1 LRRMLS
7 RIGGLIVHPEQTVS
21 ILVHERPGLGEALLF
36 ILLFSLSRWISVV
49 LASKHLL
56 YYVVGFLPIKGILD
70 FAFNIVAPMALF
82 GGIISD
88 LLLWVVISVGSYVIL
103 RAIGKITG
111 GLEEG
116 LSLIGYSWIGSVF
129 IVVPSILVPFLP
141 IAGMVAMLL
150 GAVIGLI
157 WGAYIASLA
166 LSKVYGVSFATALI
180 AIVLT
185 GLVLMAIFT
194 LPLAL
199 QFLIFPWRFLVPWW
213 ST

>member
-1 LRRMLS
+1 M
-7 RIGGLIVHPEQTVS
+7 
-21 ILVHERPGLGEALLF
+21 
-36 ILLFSLSRWISVV
+36 
-49 LASKHLL
+49 
-56 YYVVGFLPIKGILD
+56 
-70 FAFNIVAPMALF
+70 APMALF